1 MKNIINNLY
10 GFFAPL
16 FAPITATGQLLLLIA
31 TVEILHQI
39 FKFSEVLTANT
50 ELAGTIGTFLSLFQN
65 TNIYSLILVAFVIEA
80 GIKLSKLTTKLA
92 KIEKLLEANKKNDE
106 IDESNEITVSI
117 KNEETGEDIK
127 ITRF

>member
-1 MKNIINNLY
+1 M
-10 GFFAPL
+10 
-16 FAPITATGQLLLLIA
+16 
-31 TVEILHQI
+31 
-39 FKFSEVLTANT
+39 NT
-50 ELAGTIGTFLSLFQN
+50 
-65 TNIYSLILVAFVIEA
+65 IYFLILVAFVIEA
-80 GIKLSKLTTKLA
+80 WIKLSNLTTKLAKIEKLLA